1 MTTDQLTFL
10 NSASFAVAG
19 ASNNRAKYGNM
30 VFRAL
35 VEHTA
40 NDNRKVYPIH
50 PALDLVEGHQAF
62 TGVDTL
68 PEVPEALSII
78 TPAAVT
84 EKIVQQAIATGVKQI
99 WMQPG
104 AEHPGAIAAAEAAGI
119 TILAHGPCILV
130 DLKTLL

>member
-1 MTTDQLTFL
+1 MAQP
-10 NSASFAVAG
+10 G
-19 ASNNRAKYGNM
+19 K
-30 VFRAL
+30 

-40 NDNRKVYPIH
+40 NDDRKVYPIH

-62 TGVDTL
+62 TSVETL

-84 EKIVQQAIATGVKQI
+84 EKLVNQAIAVGIKQI

-104 AEHPGAIAAAEAAGI
+104 AEHAGAIAAAKAAGI
-119 TILAHGPCILV
+119 TVLAYGPCILV
-130 DLKTLL
+130 DLEN

>member
-10 NSASFAVAG
+10 NSNSFAVAG

-40 NDNRKVYPIH
+40 NDDRKVYPIH

-62 TGVDTL
+62 T
-68 PEVPEALSII
+68 LSLIHI
-78 TPAAVT
+78 
-84 EKIVQQAIATGVKQI
+84 
-99 WMQPG
+99 
-104 AEHPGAIAAAEAAGI
+104 
-119 TILAHGPCILV
+119 
-130 DLKTLL
+130 